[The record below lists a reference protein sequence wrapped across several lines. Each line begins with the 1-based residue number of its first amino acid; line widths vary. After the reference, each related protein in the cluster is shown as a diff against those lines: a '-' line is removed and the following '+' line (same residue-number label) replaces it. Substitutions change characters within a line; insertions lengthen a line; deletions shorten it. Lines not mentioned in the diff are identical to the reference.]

1 MKKKHFEYISVFL
14 ALLISFLLGR
24 ESKSVGYENRFHN
37 ENTYQN
43 IPKFDPEGLQY
54 VDTVHLLTG
63 ESPEVY
69 VCNGKSS
76 KRYHYKKN
84 CRGLSNCR
92 SSISKVSLEEAKR
105 RGRTL
110 CGWED

>member
-1 MKKKHFEYISVFL
+1 MKTKHFKYVTFFL
-14 ALLISFLLGR
+14 VAMFFFFLGW
-24 ESKSVGYENRFHN
+24 ESKGIDYEDRFHD

-43 IPKFDPEGLQY
+43 ISKFESEGLEY

-63 ESPEVY
+63 ESTEVY

-92 SSISKVSLEEAKR
+92 SSISKLSIEEAKR

>member
-24 ESKSVGYENRFHN
+24 ESKSVGHEDRY
-37 ENTYQN
+37 TYQN
-43 IPKFDPEGLQY
+43 IPKFEQEGLQY

-76 KRYHYKKN
+76 KRYHYKKS